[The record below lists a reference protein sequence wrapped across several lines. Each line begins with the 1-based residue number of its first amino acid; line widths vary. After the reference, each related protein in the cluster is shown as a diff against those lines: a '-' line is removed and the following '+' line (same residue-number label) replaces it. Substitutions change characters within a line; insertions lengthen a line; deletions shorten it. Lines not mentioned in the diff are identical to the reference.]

1 VNKEEAMSEEGQTT
15 VPAAPADQSGLLPL
29 VTAAAAIAA
38 ALVALIA
45 LFLLIS
51 VANDVASLHSQTRKL
66 SHAVEAVE
74 EQVAQLKAAAAPAL
88 RPAEKPAQAPR
99 PTHIDA
105 GDAAADCIVR
115 PGSKNPLADCLK

>member
-1 VNKEEAMSEEGQTT
+1 MSEEGQT
-15 VPAAPADQSGLLPL
+15 PATTAPADQPALLQL
-29 VTAAAAIAA
+29 VTAAAAIVA

-51 VANDVASLHSQTRKL
+51 VANDVASLHSQARKL
-66 SHAVEAVE
+66 SHAVAAVE
-74 EQVAQLKAAAAPAL
+74 EQMAQLSAVAAPAP
-88 RPAEKPAQAPR
+88 RPAEKPAPAPR